1 MLKNLKKYSVLC
13 SISRR
18 IKSKSIVDVILFGS
32 AVKGKTEPQDIDIAV
47 IFKGKADVKLIGRL
61 DEACEKNGFNAHISS
76 LVIDNFFTK
85 PHSLIRAVF
94 FEGISLLTD
103 KAIAG
108 NYGLT
113 SWSVYN
119 YNLTGLK
126 KSERVRFVYVLKGRG
141 REKGLIEEFKGK
153 FLAPGCFIVPVE
165 KDNEILDVLKRW
177 KVKFERDKYM
187 LMR

>member
-1 MLKNLKKYSVLC
+1 VYYYVYKGCGLD
-13 SISRR
+13 RG
-18 IKSKSIVDVILFGS
+18 SKQTNNRCCKE
-32 AVKGKTEPQDIDIAV
+32 AIDKVFI
-47 IFKGKADVKLIGRL
+47 
-61 DEACEKNGFNAHISS
+61 
-76 LVIDNFFTK
+76 
-85 PHSLIRAVF
+85 F
-94 FEGISLLTD
+94 FEGISLLTN
-103 KAIAG
+103 KTIAG

-113 SWSVYN
+113 SWSIYN

-126 KSERVRFVYVLKGRG
+126 KSERVRFVYALKGRG

-165 KDNEILDVLKRW
+165 KDNEILDILKEW